1 MMKHPDLQTVAC
13 QKVPAQSKHR
23 IPRQESSKEMA
34 VNYEIL
40 LEAAQNQ
47 LSVVKIPFNC
57 GWSGVDKLGFPHR
70 WPISVHN
77 TDAPSLNSER
87 PFLKQ
92 VSFHAKFTSQRPAK
106 SRFLVHKSLCSRH

>member
-13 QKVPAQSKHR
+13 HKVPAQSKHR
-23 IPRQESSKEMA
+23 IFRQESSKEMA

-57 GWSGVDKLGFPHR
+57 GWSGVDKLGFPHS
-70 WPISVHN
+70 WPISVYN
-77 TDAPSLNSER
+77 TNHSLAKQR
-87 PFLKQ
+87 TPFSKAGF
-92 VSFHAKFTSQRPAK
+92 VSR
-106 SRFLVHKSLCSRH
+106 